1 MLFERFEVE
10 GLSHYSYAVGC
21 PGAGK
26 IAIVDPERNID
37 RYLEFAERKKVRIS
51 HVLETHIHAD
61 YASGARELAARSG
74 AEPCVSGYDEGET
87 FTVSFDHRDLA
98 DGDSIELGSV
108 RLVALHTP
116 GHTPEHLSYLVYDA
130 SRCRDV
136 PELLLSGDFLFVG
149 SLGRPDLLGEDAKR
163 ALAHKLF
170 HSVRRVLPRLPD
182 GLEVHP
188 AHGAGSMCGAG
199 MSGRPSSTLGFE
211 RLANPYLDPKLTEQ
225 QFVDRILGTVP
236 PFPPYYRRMKKLN
249 SEGPPTVG
257 PPEALPELRPEKFR
271 ALLDSGH
278 VAIDLRDH
286 LSWGGG
292 HIPESFSIG
301 TDASLAVWA
310 AWVVPYETPILV
322 VAEER
327 EQAEYAASA
336 LRRVGLDDV
345 QGRLAGGIA
354 AWVGAGLPMHQTIVA
369 SVRVLHELLE
379 SGDPMDVLDVRTDDE
394 WKSGH
399 IEGAIHIHGG
409 LLADRTGELPSD
421 GAPLAVIC
429 GGGYRSSVAAS
440 VLERAGF
447 HNVVNVTGGMRA
459 WRAADLPVVRSGAGA
474 DAKVRS

>member
-26 IAIVDPERNID
+26 VAIVDPERNVD
-37 RYLEFAERKKVRIS
+37 RYLEFAERKKVRIT

-98 DGDSIELGSV
+98 DGDEIELGSV
-108 RLVALHTP
+108 RIVARHTP

-130 SRCRDV
+130 ARCRDV

-149 SLGRPDLLGEDAKR
+149 SLGRPDLLGEEAKR
-163 ALAHKLF
+163 GLAHKLF
-170 HSVRRVLPRLPD
+170 RSVRTVLPELPD

-188 AHGAGSMCGAG
+188 AHGAGSMCGSG

-211 RLANPYLDPKLTEQ
+211 RLANPYLDRKLTEQ

-236 PFPPYYRRMKKLN
+236 PFPPYYRRMKQLN
-249 SEGPPTVG
+249 SDGPATVG
-257 PPEALPELRPEKFR
+257 PPETLPEIRPEKFR

-278 VAIDLRDH
+278 VAIDLRHH
-286 LSWGGG
+286 LAWAGG

-301 TDASLAVWA
+301 AETSFVVWA
-310 AWVVPYETPILV
+310 AWVVPYETPILL
-322 VAEER
+322 VAENR
-327 EQAEYAASA
+327 EQAEYAAAA
-336 LRRVGLDDV
+336 LRRVGLDDTK
-345 QGRLAGGIA
+345 GRLAGGIA
-354 AWVGAGLPMHQTIVA
+354 AWGAAGLPIHQTGVA
-369 SVRVLHELLE
+369 TARDLHERLE
-379 SGDPMDVLDVRTDDE
+379 SGAAMNVLDVRGDDE
-394 WKSGH
+394 WNAGH

-409 LLADRTGELPSD
+409 LLADRTGELPPG

-429 GGGYRSSVAAS
+429 GGGHRSSVAAS

-447 HNVVNVTGGMRA
+447 DNVVNVTGGMRA
-459 WRAADLPVVRSGAGA
+459 WRAANLPVARAG
-474 DAKVRS
+474 VEVGS